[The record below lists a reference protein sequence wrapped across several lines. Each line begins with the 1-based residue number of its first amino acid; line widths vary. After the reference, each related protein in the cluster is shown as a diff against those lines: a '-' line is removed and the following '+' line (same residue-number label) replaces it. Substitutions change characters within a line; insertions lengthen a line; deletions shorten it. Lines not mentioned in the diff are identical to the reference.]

1 MLQMCN
7 SFNCHV
13 AKHCRIVN
21 TTVHGFL
28 YASTFAGS
36 LLRIN
41 NSQHVTWWFSRVGL
55 HTHSS
60 LSTNLLTR
68 IFHLP
73 CNK

>member
-41 NSQHVTWWFSRVGL
+41 NSQHVT
-55 HTHSS
+55 
-60 LSTNLLTR
+60 
-68 IFHLP
+68 
-73 CNK
+73 